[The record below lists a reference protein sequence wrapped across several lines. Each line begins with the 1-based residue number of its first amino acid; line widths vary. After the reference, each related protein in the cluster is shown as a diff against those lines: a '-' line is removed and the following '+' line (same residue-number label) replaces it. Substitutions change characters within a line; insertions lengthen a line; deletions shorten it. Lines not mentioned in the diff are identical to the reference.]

1 MDLIRTRFAPLAGA
15 LVYACIGTAYAAA
28 MQVSSASFADGATI
42 PTLHGNNTSDCG
54 GKGVSP
60 QVSWSNLPAGAR
72 SVAVLLLDPEG
83 NMGLGNSHW
92 VAYNIAADR
101 GQLKEGEGQADGH
114 GITVGKNVRGE
125 PIYRGPCPSVG
136 DAPHH
141 YVLTVIATDLAPTA
155 LPPGLSREELMQ
167 ALKGHALGGQSV
179 IGKYAR

>member
-1 MDLIRTRFAPLAGA
+1 MKLTRTRFASLAGA
-15 LVYACIGTAYAAA
+15 LVYGCFGTAFAAG
-28 MQVSSASFADGATI
+28 MQVSSASFADGAAI
-42 PTLHGNNTSDCG
+42 PALHGNNTSDCG

-60 QVSWSNLPAGAR
+60 QVSWSNLPAGTR
-72 SVAVLLLDPEG
+72 SMAVLLLDPDG

-101 GQLKEGEGQADGH
+101 GQLKEGEGQTSGQ
-114 GITVGKNVRGE
+114 GVTIGKSVRGE
-125 PIYRGPCPSVG
+125 PLYRGPCPPVG

-155 LPPGLSREELMQ
+155 LPPGLTRDELMQ

-179 IGKYAR
+179 IGRYAR